1 LNTSNQ
7 KTIYYQIANSIA
19 VIITIIV
26 NALANILPFN
36 EVTTGQVSDSY
47 PNLFTPP
54 GYVFSIWGVI
64 YLLSVVFMIYQVRPS
79 QRESNYLKE
88 IGLLY
93 LVSAIINISW
103 LFLFHY
109 SYGVSS
115 IYFASVLVLLLL
127 LLVLI
132 MIYIKLRIGE
142 SRIPFYEKLA
152 VHLPF
157 SVYLSWI
164 SLASI
169 AGIASALNILIP
181 NISMTNQTF
190 GTAIMIIVAVLLSSL
205 MLFKRRDLA
214 FVLVVIWALVGI
226 AFKQIDNQ
234 LIFWTALSAT
244 LLLFMEIIYVF
255 IIKKK

>member
-1 LNTSNQ
+1 MNTSNQ
-7 KTIYYQIANSIA
+7 KTIYYQIANSVA
-19 VIITIIV
+19 VILTIIM

-47 PNLFTPP
+47 PTLFTPP
-54 GYVFSIWGVI
+54 GYVFSIWGII
-64 YLLSVVFMIYQVRPS
+64 YLLSIVFLIYQIRPS
-79 QRESNYLKE
+79 QRKNNYLKE
-88 IGLLY
+88 IGLSY
-93 LVSAIINISW
+93 LVSAIMNISW
-103 LFLFHY
+103 LFAFHY

-115 IYFASVLVLLLL
+115 IYFASVLILLLL

-132 MIYIKLRIGE
+132 RIYVKLRVGD
-142 SRIPFYEKLA
+142 SRVPFYEKLA

-181 NISMTNQTF
+181 NISMTNQAF
-190 GTAIMIIVAVLLSSL
+190 GTAIMIIVAVILSSL

-226 AFKQIDNQ
+226 AFKQIDIQ
-234 LIFWTALSAT
+234 LIFWTAISST
-244 LLLFMEIIYVF
+244 LLLFMEIMYVF
-255 IIKKK
+255 IIKRK